1 MKLIL
6 YSVARVDDQNE
17 VMYEI
22 RHGSMIECGLVC
34 SDASPCG
41 YVRCLFGGICDG

>member
-6 YSVARVDDQNE
+6 DSGARVDDQNE
-17 VMYEI
+17 VIYEI
-22 RHGSMIECGLVC
+22 RQGSIIERGLVC

-41 YVRCLFGGICDG
+41 YVMYLFVSKFDR

>member
-6 YSVARVDDQNE
+6 DSGARVDDQNE

-41 YVRCLFGGICDG
+41 YVRYLFGGIFDG